1 MSGGD
6 VGRTHSLEFRLHG
19 RAGRATAGQRPGE
32 TGVSSS
38 AAIAILLLDDNPLD
52 AELTLA
58 RLEKAGIEY
67 RATRVE
73 TQADFVAALED
84 CRPDLILADFV
95 LADFD
100 SLSAL
105 DLARVR
111 CPGIPFIF
119 VSGAPGEERAVDSL
133 LRGAS
138 DYVLKQRPDRLV
150 PAVQRA
156 LKEAPSR
163 AQHRRADLAVR
174 ESEDQV
180 RLALT
185 VGRMGTWGL
194 DVASG
199 AIRLSPEAAAVL
211 AGPGERLP
219 DHLDSLTEQLSS
231 EDAERVRTS
240 IHRALADAGDHVT
253 EFRLPRGDGTAWIR
267 LAGRVLSDAAGRP
280 VRIVG
285 IAADCTDQR
294 RSEEHLRQVQRM
306 EAVGRL
312 AGGMAHETN
321 NQMAVVIGFA
331 DFILRRSDLAAD
343 TRGDLLQIRRAAE
356 RTAAVTQQLLTF
368 SRRQL
373 VQPEVLDV
381 SAAVGAF
388 APVLRRTLGEQSN
401 LETRLT
407 GAYHVRIGR
416 GQIEQV
422 LLNLALN
429 GVDAM
434 PAGGTLTIET
444 SERALPAPD
453 RGPRKEFPIR
463 EGRYVRLAVSDT
475 GTGMDETT
483 VERIF
488 EPFFTTKEIG
498 KGSGLGL
505 AAVYGIVKQA
515 DGYVWA
521 RSEPGLGTTIEIY
534 LPLLPAPADQPDAA
548 DGSPVTGD
556 EAVLVVEDEPNMR
569 EIAARALQAEG
580 YRVYQACN
588 GKEALAMLATH
599 DGAIQL
605 VVSDIAMPVVNG
617 RSLRNQL
624 SDQQAGLPVLL
635 ISGYSRDDLR
645 RRGLV
650 DEEDQFLKKPFA
662 PVDLARKVREVLD
675 RAEEEKSGH
684 PGSSGAD

>member
-1 MSGGD
+1 
-6 VGRTHSLEFRLHG
+6 LG
-19 RAGRATAGQRPGE
+19 RAERAARQRPAE
-32 TGVSSS
+32 TGVSSG
-38 AAIAILLLDDNPLD
+38 APIAILLLEDSPID

-58 RLEKAGIEY
+58 RLDEAGIEC

-73 TQADFVAALED
+73 TQTGFLAALED
-84 CRPDLILADFV
+84 RRPDLILADV
-95 LADFD
+95 ILADFD
-100 SLSAL
+100 GLSAL

-111 CPGIPFIF
+111 CPEVPFIF
-119 VSGAPGEERAVDSL
+119 VSGVLGEERAVDSL
-133 LRGAS
+133 LRGAT
-138 DYVLKQRPDRLV
+138 DYVLKERRERLV

-156 LKEAPSR
+156 LKEASFR
-163 AQHRRADLAVR
+163 AQHRRSDLAVP

-180 RLALT
+180 RLALS
-185 VGRMGTWGL
+185 VGRMGTWDL

-199 AIRLSPEAAAVL
+199 AIRWSPEAAAVL
-211 AGPGERLP
+211 GGPGQRLP
-219 DHLDSLTEQLSS
+219 DDLDSLIELLSS

-240 IHRALADAGDHVT
+240 IHLALADPGDYVT
-253 EFRLPRGDGTAWIR
+253 EFGLPRGDGTAWIR
-267 LAGRVLSDAAGRP
+267 LAGRVLSDSAGRP

-285 IAADCTDQR
+285 IAADFTEQR
-294 RSEEHLRQVQRM
+294 RAEEHLRRVQRM

-343 TRGDLLQIRRAAE
+343 LRSDLLQIRRAAE

-388 APVLRRTLGEQSN
+388 APVLRRTLGEQSR
-401 LETRLT
+401 LETRAT
-407 GAYHVRIGR
+407 GEYHVRIGR

-429 GVDAM
+429 AVDAM
-434 PAGGTLTIET
+434 PTGGSLTIET
-444 SERALPAPD
+444 SELGLPAAD
-453 RGPRKEFPIR
+453 RGPRKGFPIR
-463 EGRYVRLAVSDT
+463 EGRYVLLAVSDT
-475 GTGMDETT
+475 GTGMDQST

-521 RSEPGLGTTIEIY
+521 RSEPGRGTTIEIY
-534 LPLLPAPADQPDAA
+534 LPLMPAPADQPEAA
-548 DGSPVTGD
+548 AGAPVTGD

-580 YRVYQACN
+580 YRVYQASN
-588 GKEALAMLATH
+588 GKEALAMLATY

-650 DEEDQFLKKPFA
+650 DDDDQFLQKPFA
-662 PVDLARKVREVLD
+662 PMDLARKVREVLD
-675 RAEEEKSGH
+675 RAEGGKPGH
-684 PGSSGAD
+684 PGTSDAD